1 MIGTTAATRISWT
14 YHYKVLFPFL
24 PNTID
29 QELALELGPLLFDL
43 DVVRGVLLVPVES
56 GQRCDRFGNGDGLRK
71 CIVRID
77 LSRGDRL
84 RQLCPCRGS
93 RQTTGATSR
102 QVGVGPDAK
111 GGLGRNLK

>member
-29 QELALELGPLLFDL
+29 QELALELGPLLFDF
-43 DVVRGVLLVPVES
+43 DVVRGVPLVPVES
-56 GQRCDRFGNGDGLRK
+56 GQRCDRFGKGDGLRK

-77 LSRGDRL
+77 LIPTAFMFDRCAPIL
-84 RQLCPCRGS
+84 AFRWI
-93 RQTTGATSR
+93 
-102 QVGVGPDAK
+102 V
-111 GGLGRNLK
+111 